1 MKKLKSLLLVVSV
14 LFLGLIVF
22 TACNEKSR
30 DEEPQYAD
38 TYYEYKN
45 GVKQEG
51 SWIKLE
57 KDKWS
62 DDDGASG
69 KLEEKDGTLYGYSDN
84 DVLFYG
90 TVADGLFRWTFDG
103 AIYYEYYKD
112 GSYVDTSSG
121 TNNNTGG
128 NTDPGAGQPA
138 ITRCNVTFNANG
150 GLFNNNSETF
160 NVQTEAGN
168 TISEPTS
175 PTQEGFEFGGWS
187 KTRNGTD
194 RWVFL
199 TEKVSSDVTLYAIWT
214 EILVEH
220 EVRFVLNYADA
231 TDVTRSTE
239 NGFITYVPT
248 REGYDFNGWYTDSDL
263 NRQWNTSAKVTV
275 DGLVLYAEWVEE
287 KTVEGQLSAPS
298 VSFDQE
304 THTFSWKEVSG
315 ANGYFIKA
323 TGSGLSEPYETSVS
337 GLSWTFPS
345 SMLPTDTGSYTYTLQ
360 FRAKGNGINTYNSS
374 AAQKSWT
381 YKVRVLDDIKNM
393 KFDVMTSIVSWDPV
407 DNADYYC
414 VYRGSEMVAE
424 QTETFFDVSADDV
437 GPRSLTVYAKKDN
450 WQSSYKSFEFDK
462 RRLPAPVVIDV
473 FNNGTCEYTLSWA
486 SVSNA
491 NQYVIKIGDSE
502 IKTTDI
508 NYTFTIEQNSPLW
521 NGETIK
527 LTVQAF
533 DQNSNY
539 LISPECSISIVKK
552 YLVTITKTEGG
563 IISFTQIVNNDT
575 EKTFSRGDEVTC
587 YASSTEDG
595 YTWLGWYDGETKVSE
610 GTSLSYTFTM
620 GTENKTYT
628 AKWSH
633 YTITYNLDGGTNG
646 NNPSYFETF
655 ATKIVL
661 EDPSKATSVTTNNE
675 HLGNG
680 NYRVTKETTEYTFR
694 GWYTEST
701 YDNEVTEITYTGDNV
716 VLYAKWSETT
726 STTTTTESAYS
737 REGNYIYFGEYPQT
751 IKANNVTI
759 TDTTNEK
766 GYYLG
771 SDGEYYAKVTASPD
785 EGGYKFSNGA
795 SVTSGTVYY
804 FKVEPIKWRILSET
818 NGEALIL
825 CEMIIDS
832 QEYYPSFSSSSFSHN
847 GGTGYANNYAL
858 SNIRKWLN
866 DTFYNTAFTDLQK
879 AIIQLTTVDN
889 SARSTNPNNNATAF
903 NSGTNIYACANT
915 QDKVFLLSEQE
926 VTNSAYGFNASY
938 SSEDTARRKQ
948 TSDYSRAT
956 GAYMNTFTDYYG
968 DGFWWLRSPRHSRG
982 DSARGVHN
990 SGYAD
995 SVSNVSGT
1003 SSGVVP
1009 ALKIRLS

>member
-69 KLEEKDGTLYGYSDN
+69 KLEEKDGTLCGYSDN

-128 NTDPGAGQPA
+128 NTE

-175 PTQEGFEFGGWS
+175 PTKEGFEFGGWS

-220 EVRFVLNYADA
+220 EVSFVLNYTDA

-263 NRQWNTSAKVTV
+263 TRQWNTSAKVTV

-323 TGSGLSEPYETSVS
+323 TGIGLSKPYETSVS

-360 FRAKGNGINTYNSS
+360 FRAKGNGVNTYNSS
-374 AAQKSWT
+374 AVQKSWT

-414 VYRGSEMVAE
+414 VYLDSEMVSE
-424 QTETFFDVSADDV
+424 QQTETFFDVSADDV
-437 GPRSLTVYAKKDN
+437 GEHSLTVYAKKDN
-450 WQSSYKSFEFDK
+450 WQSSNKRIEFDK

-486 SVSNA
+486 SVSEA

-539 LISPECSISIVKK
+539 LISPERSISIVKK

-563 IISFTQIVNNDT
+563 IISLSQIVNNDT

-620 GTENKTYT
+620 GTENKTFT

-661 EDPSKATSVTTNNE
+661 ENPSKATSVTTNNE

-701 YDNEVTEITYTGDNV
+701 YDNKVTEITYTGDNV

-726 STTTTTESAYS
+726 STTAPTTESAYS
-737 REGNYIYFGEYPQT
+737 REGNYIYFGTYPQT
-751 IKANNVTI
+751 EVTDS
-759 TDTTNEK
+759 TVKSTLTSMSGTLPTSSNSQAWTSY
-766 GYYLG
+766 GYYI
-771 SDGEYYAKVTASPD
+771 
-785 EGGYKFSNGA
+785 NG
-795 SVTSGTVYY
+795 
-804 FKVEPIKWRILSET
+804 
-818 NGEALIL
+818 
-825 CEMIIDS
+825 
-832 QEYYPSFSSSSFSHN
+832 
-847 GGTGYANNYAL
+847 
-858 SNIRKWLN
+858 
-866 DTFYNTAFTDLQK
+866 
-879 AIIQLTTVDN
+879 
-889 SARSTNPNNNATAF
+889 
-903 NSGTNIYACANT
+903 
-915 QDKVFLLSEQE
+915 
-926 VTNSAYGFNASY
+926 
-938 SSEDTARRKQ
+938 
-948 TSDYSRAT
+948 
-956 GAYMNTFTDYYG
+956 
-968 DGFWWLRSPRHSRG
+968 
-982 DSARGVHN
+982 
-990 SGYAD
+990 
-995 SVSNVSGT
+995 SVSNLMWYIDLNYNGEKYRGVYFT
-1003 SSGVVP
+1003 SYRPDTTTISSTSKRYQDDNGYSTS
-1009 ALKIRLS
+1009 KIGRASCRERV